1 MEPHIERP
9 RAQAPCFQ
17 RLAERFHKLQG
28 VARQGLRRAD
38 RLGEHPAD
46 LDEFWGFDRL
56 DGLARASIGLVETAG
71 QFGAEPERQGRARL
85 GLDLADGVDAHLAQ
99 GVGHAFGQPQRPGR
113 QVGDSPAAL
122 IARHDR
128 RRGMDKPGQGM
139 RRAPAAS
146 HGGPRAEA
154 GGGQPADH
162 VGEQGV
168 LAAEQVRRAAG
179 VDHQAGG
186 RVGGDDWRVESQRP
200 ERQAV
205 QCLGVALRIR
215 VMGDELGAEGA
226 GLSRG
231 HARIEP
237 DCLCG
242 GVGGQHQ
249 PLAARSADHHD
260 RDVSRRRVFA
270 KAAPQAIGRPGRQ
283 VKRDDPS
290 HRRLPIQNQRIRP
303 PCSG

>member
-1 MEPHIERP
+1 M
-9 RAQAPCFQ
+9 
-17 RLAERFHKLQG
+17 
-28 VARQGLRRAD
+28 
-38 RLGEHPAD
+38 
-46 LDEFWGFDRL
+46 DE
-56 DGLARASIGLVETAG
+56 
-71 QFGAEPERQGRARL
+71 
-85 GLDLADGVDAHLAQ
+85 
-99 GVGHAFGQPQRPGR
+99 
-113 QVGDSPAAL
+113 
-122 IARHDR
+122 
-128 RRGMDKPGQGM
+128 PGQGM
-139 RRAPAAS
+139 GRAPAAG

-154 GGGQPADH
+154 GGGQPGDH

-186 RVGGDDWRVESQRP
+186 RIGGDDRRVESQRP

-205 QCLGVALRIR
+205 QGFGVALRIR
-215 VMGDELGAEGA
+215 VMGDEFGAEGA
-226 GLSRG
+226 GLGCR
-231 HARIEP
+231 HAGIEP
-237 DCLCG
+237 QRLCG

-249 PLAARSADHHD
+249 ALAARAADHHD

-270 KAAPQAIGRPGRQ
+270 KPAPQAIGRPGRQ